1 MNHPDLNAAADRVA
15 ESLPKGGFSLSVWG
29 PLDEVLR
36 LERNWPDAALVPVWS
51 TSKGPAAATILWLLD
66 QAGLNLATPV
76 AQVWPEFV
84 HAVNFGQLLSHQA
97 GLAAPEG
104 DLSVFDHASVVASL
118 ATQSPNW
125 EPGTAH
131 GYHPRSFG
139 FLLDE
144 ISLRLS
150 GLRVG
155 AVWQQELAHPLD
167 VEFYFG
173 LPESEFPRMAKVHV
187 GRASSRPEEAEFVKA
202 YMDGSSL
209 TRRAFDS
216 FKGLNA
222 VFEFNHA
229 DAWRLGNPGFGGIT
243 TAQGLAKFYATLAT
257 DGGGVFSTQVL
268 GWMREPIISGNDVI
282 LKMPTTFTAGFQKD
296 PLDEPGR
303 KLRQHYGP
311 NVTAFG
317 HPGAGGSIGWADPEM
332 GWGVGLVLNELGPG
346 VFPRAEILGLIFA
359 LYA

>member
-1 MNHPDLNAAADRVA
+1 MNHSVLNSAADRLA
-15 ESLPKGGFSLSVWG
+15 EALPKGGFSLAVWG
-29 PLDEVLR
+29 PLGETLR
-36 LERNWPDAALVPVWS
+36 LERNWPEAASVPVWS
-51 TSKGPAAATILWLLD
+51 TSKGPAVATILWLLER
-66 QAGLNLATPV
+66 AGLNLTTQV
-76 AQVWPEFV
+76 AQVWAEFV
-84 HAVNFGQLLSHQA
+84 HPVNFGQLLSHQA

-104 DLSVFDHASVVASL
+104 NLPVFDHASVASSL

-150 GLRVG
+150 GERLGVI
-155 AVWQQELAHPLD
+155 WQRELARPLG

-173 LPESEFPRMAKVHV
+173 LPESEFPRMTKVHV
-187 GRASSRPEEAEFVKA
+187 GRASNRPEEAEFVRA

-243 TAQGLAKFYATLAT
+243 TAQGLAKFYAALAT
-257 DGGGVFSTQVL
+257 DGGGVFPPQVL
-268 GWMREPIISGNDVI
+268 GWMREPLISGNDVI
-282 LKMPTTFTAGFQKD
+282 LKMPTTFTAGFQMD
-296 PLDEPGR
+296 PIDEQGR

-311 NVTAFG
+311 HTSAFG

-346 VFPRAEILGLIFA
+346 VFPRGEVLELILA